1 MSKRVYISTSTE
13 EFKKI
18 GTDGIKFDEFGYGR
32 VYWKELTEDVI
43 IGIEGCDELPYGTL
57 EKSSNELKGM
67 IICTMISFNDQ
78 ADKRFNLPD
87 KWEFQDDHLGYA
99 ELEQFMNTHS
109 TIMVRKDALD
119 AAIFLKSKYNHILP
133 IYHQSEHP
141 VFSYDEYERYCNRY
155 VTQYE
160 LYGLTKG
167 DNPILEVF
175 TVDWFNKDAIKYA
188 EDNMGQ
194 FIKIST
200 INDIGE

>member
-1 MSKRVYISTSTE
+1 MKTLLKKTTLMITLISMFGFN
-13 EFKKI
+13 FKA
-18 GTDGIKFDEFGYGR
+18 GDE
-32 VYWKELTEDVI
+32 I
-43 IGIEGCDELPYGTL
+43 
-57 EKSSNELKGM
+57 
-67 IICTMISFNDQ
+67 
-78 ADKRFNLPD
+78 
-87 KWEFQDDHLGYA
+87 
-99 ELEQFMNTHS
+99 ELEQFINTH
-109 TIMVRKDALD
+109 TTVMVRKDALD

-167 DNPILEVF
+167 DTPILEVF

-194 FIKIST
+194 FIKISI